1 MVTLSR
7 RADQFPLRLPEG
19 MRDLLRQKA
28 EASYRSM
35 NGEIVYRLEQSLA
48 GDNEI
53 GAAEAAT
60 SPRLNHSQSHE
71 GADHDETEF

>member
-1 MVTLSR
+1 MTLGR

-19 MRDLLRQKA
+19 MRDTLRQKA

-48 GDNEI
+48 DDNEI
-53 GAAEAAT
+53 GAVEAAT
-60 SPRLNHSQSHE
+60 SPRLNHSQPLQGE
-71 GADHDETEF
+71 DHDN